1 MNRLENKV
9 AIIFGG
15 GPNMGG
21 TIAHFMAREGAKIVV
36 ADINHSA
43 ANDALEFLTSRGYE
57 GTALQGDAV
66 EEDDVERMVSEA
78 QKIYGQVDIIVNM
91 AGKIHWSPITEME
104 LEGWR
109 TCLLSYPTAAM
120 LTTKYAARAMI
131 AGGINGS
138 IIHIISTAAHFGEA
152 SGGAYTAAK
161 AAVLNLAR
169 SAAMDLAHD
178 RIRVNTITP
187 CGMEHMLWT
196 KTSEEISNPDFVP
209 PKTRSFYS
217 RDDYLKMI
225 PLERLPRASD
235 LAWAAVFLASD
246 EAEFITGVDI
256 PVDGGLRHK
265 YPIWRPGDYT
275 GVNIQDYAQDV
286 RITRYGEENE
296 KLF

>member
-1 MNRLENKV
+1 MNRLEDKV
-9 AIIFGG
+9 AIVFGG

-21 TIAHFMAREGAKIVV
+21 TIAHFMAREGAKLVV
-36 ADINHSA
+36 ADMVESA
-43 ANDALEFLTSRGYE
+43 AAEAVDFLQARDYE
-57 GTALQGDAV
+57 GTAIQGDATDEV
-66 EEDDVERMVSEA
+66 DVKRMVA
-78 QKIYGQVDIIVNM
+78 DAVKTYGKVDIIVNM
-91 AGKIHWSPITEME
+91 AGKIHWSPITEMD

-109 TCLLSYPTAAM
+109 TCLMSYPTAAM
-120 LTTKYAARAMI
+120 LTTKHAAQAMI
-131 AGGINGS
+131 ANETRGS

-196 KTSEEISNPDFVP
+196 KTSEEISDPNFVP
-209 PKTRSFYS
+209 PKRRSFYS

-246 EAEFITGVDI
+246 EAEFLTGVDI

-275 GVNIQDYAQDV
+275 GVNIRDYAQDV
-286 RITRYGEENE
+286 KITRYGEENE
-296 KLF
+296 KLL